1 MDYQKIGQ
9 LIRKLRR
16 EKGLTQAELSELLH
30 VSNKTVSKW
39 ECGCGCPELSLFPSL
54 SNALNVDFS
63 SLFTGEIIENKQ
75 DSGNLKRIRFY
86 ICPTCGNLINTTSTA
101 IVSCCNKVL
110 TPQKLQRAGEEL
122 QVKLIDREY
131 VISSTH
137 DMTRKHYIT
146 FLALCNSDQLYLRK
160 LYPEWDIQLQMP
172 YLPGAA
178 LIWHCNQHGLFY
190 QALPKYQRT
199 RNR

>member
-1 MDYQKIGQ
+1 M
-9 LIRKLRR
+9 
-16 EKGLTQAELSELLH
+16 
-30 VSNKTVSKW
+30 
-39 ECGCGCPELSLFPSL
+39 
-54 SNALNVDFS
+54 
-63 SLFTGEIIENKQ
+63 
-75 DSGNLKRIRFY
+75 
-86 ICPTCGNLINTTSTA
+86 
-101 IVSCCNKVL
+101 
-110 TPQKLQRAGEEL
+110 
-122 QVKLIDREY
+122 KLIDREY

-146 FLALCNSDQLYLRK
+146 FLALCSSDQLYLRK